1 MANAMS
7 PDGRVRCRWAAGDSL
22 LARYHD
28 LEWGVPPGDD
38 DAHFEALTLE
48 IFQAGLSWR
57 TVLYKREGF
66 RRAFAGFSIPAVA
79 AFSSDDVDRLL
90 LDPSI
95 VRHRAKIEATVHNA
109 RALLALQEEAGSFV
123 DWLAGQPAD
132 PDAIHAALRPRLA
145 FFGRTTC
152 VSFLEGNWEDPS
164 CPRPGVLA
172 RRVTRSDGA
181 SGTCVTSRSTDGPRS
196 SVRLNLVPANHLP

>member
-1 MANAMS
+1 MW
-7 PDGRVRCRWAAGDSL
+7 PDGRVRCGWAAGDSL

-57 TVLYKREGF
+57 IVLYKREGF
-66 RRAFAGFSIPAVA
+66 RRAFARFSIPAVA
-79 AFSSDDVDRLL
+79 AFTPDDVDRLL
-90 LDPSI
+90 LDTSI

-123 DWLAGQPAD
+123 AWLAGQPAD

-152 VSFLEGNWEDPS
+152 VSFLEAIGKIPPVHDPE
-164 CPRPGVLA
+164 CWRAG
-172 RRVTRSDGA
+172 
-181 SGTCVTSRSTDGPRS
+181 
-196 SVRLNLVPANHLP
+196 